1 MLDTDFMLLGF
12 FQNTQTK
19 VTFNPIAALLEKLH
33 QISSALKV
41 KSEAVIGQFLLPFN
55 LICMA
60 MTP

>member
-1 MLDTDFMLLGF
+1 MLLGLF
-12 FQNTQTK
+12 WNTQAK
-19 VTFNPIAALLEKLH
+19 VTFNPIAALLVKLH